1 MFTAAIKSHFLGF
14 LNILDIVFFG
24 WGGNKS
30 VLPVALI
37 QKQFLII
44 RLIVKINSAVV
55 DVHLTHSKVS
65 FHLIQKDISGF
76 QKCTYCK
83 KIRMFRR
90 PVPSGKV
97 EGTAQCLVFENI
109 NNDLSA
115 FFGNSKG
122 TVRNRIV
129 LKPDIPFQFTW
140 KNSAV
145 GKQISDF
152 YSTLINIRSK
162 MNPFQVSF
170 IYRLQPYG
178 LPDAAGLRVPDKLAG

>member
-1 MFTAAIKSHFLGF
+1 MR
-14 LNILDIVFFG
+14 
-24 WGGNKS
+24 NKS
-30 VLPVALI
+30 VLPVSLI
-37 QKQFLII
+37 QKQLLII
-44 RLIVKINSAVV
+44 RLIVKINSATV
-55 DVHLTHSKVS
+55 DVHFTHSEVS

-97 EGTAQCLVFENI
+97 EGTAQCFVFENI

-115 FFGNSKG
+115 FFGNGKG
-122 TVRNRIV
+122 TVRNRMV

-145 GKQISDF
+145 GKRISDF

-162 MNPFQVSF
+162 MNPVRKHLDIMPSGRRILLCQLMEQ
-170 IYRLQPYG
+170 RLG
-178 LPDAAGLRVPDKLAG
+178 LIHVREIWEQEEED